1 MADHKKRTKPNED
14 AGAEERAL
22 GAQGGAGGMMSV
34 ACIVENRAREVVV
47 AIARSY
53 RSVEVFT

>member
-1 MADHKKRTKPNED
+1 MSKHKRPSQDESAVQSEKGSD
-14 AGAEERAL
+14 
-22 GAQGGAGGMMSV
+22 GMMSV

-53 RSVEVFT
+53 RCVEVFT